1 MGGLSFM
8 NKQGARQRLA
18 AVLGLTVLVLT
29 VAVVDARKFMPANQ
43 QLAVTDDPDFL
54 TLNPEGE

>member
-1 MGGLSFM
+1 M
-8 NKQGARQRLA
+8 KKTQAARQRLA
-18 AVLGLTVLVLT
+18 AVFGLAALVLT
-29 VAVVDARKFMPANQ
+29 VAVVDARKFPPANE

>member
-1 MGGLSFM
+1 M

>member
-1 MGGLSFM
+1 MK
-8 NKQGARQRLA
+8 NPQAARQRLA
-18 AVLGLTVLVLT
+18 AVLGLAVLVLT
-29 VAVVDARKFMPANQ
+29 VAVVDARRFPPPNE

>member
-1 MGGLSFM
+1 MK
-8 NKQGARQRLA
+8 NTQGARQRLA
-18 AVLGLTVLVLT
+18 AALGLTVLVLT
-29 VAVVDARKFMPANQ
+29 VAVVDARKFMPSTSE

>member
-1 MGGLSFM
+1 MKST
-8 NKQGARQRLA
+8 QAARQRLA
-18 AVLGLTVLVLT
+18 AALGLTVLVLT
-29 VAVVDARKFMPANQ
+29 VAVVDARKFMPPTSE